1 MSGVILHHG
10 VNVAELNPFGGV
22 LCELSEVSVRA
33 VGVLSSPKPFVGLLK
48 G

>member
-1 MSGVILHHG
+1 MSCIILHRG
-10 VNVAELNPFGGV
+10 VDVAELNPFGGV
-22 LCELSEVSVRA
+22 LCELSEVSARA